1 MNKLLYIL
9 TISLLTLTACK
20 KTVMDPPILPGEVKI
35 LVNNK
40 ESAKAVVSDQF
51 NANTVIAIFTQL
63 KNADNGDALVNPK
76 DINVAY
82 KQNSSSSFWQPISP
96 DTAIMFKPYSTLDMF
111 AYSPKSNQTN
121 ITLTQQGDR
130 TVVLDAITLQNNPAD
145 LINTDLLYA
154 SELGINKDKLTVNLA
169 FKHLFT
175 KLTFRIKKTTN
186 WTTVPTL
193 VSAGVTGANLF
204 DRASVKLF
212 NGVST
217 YSKVASGDLTIK
229 WEPTTDMT
237 VVKLS
242 SETTTTIELIV
253 MPSQSKDAKIVMQAD
268 QLKYEFKLPETI
280 NFTSGKN
287 LIFNIQLDTT
297 PMVDM
302 TITPTIEN
310 WEVSQTHEIVPA

>member
-1 MNKLLYIL
+1 M
-9 TISLLTLTACK
+9 LTLTACK

-40 ESAKAVVSDQF
+40 ETAKAIVSDEF
-51 NANTVIAIFTQL
+51 DANTVIAIFTQI
-63 KNADNGDALVNPK
+63 KNADNGEALVNPK
-76 DINVAY
+76 DVNVAY
-82 KQNSSSSFWQPISP
+82 KQNPSSSFWKPISP

-130 TVVLDAITLQNNPAD
+130 AVVIDAITLQNKTAD

-154 SELGINKDKLTVNLA
+154 KATGVCKDMLTVNLA

-175 KLTFRIKKTTN
+175 KITLRIKKSPN
-186 WTTVPTL
+186 WSTAPTL
-193 VSAGVTGANLF
+193 VSAGVTGADLF

-229 WEPTTDMT
+229 WEPTPEMPI
-237 VVKLS
+237 VKLS
-242 SETTTTIELIV
+242 SETTTSIELIV
-253 MPSQSKDAKIVMQAD
+253 LPSQANDVKIVMQAD
-268 QLKYEFKLPETI
+268 QLKYEFKLPETT
-280 NFTSGKN
+280 NFNPGKN
-287 LIFNIQLDTT
+287 LIFNIQLDAA

-310 WEVSQTHEIVPA
+310 WIVSQTHEIVPA